1 MKALVVI
8 PAYDRVELFRECL
21 AALHKND
28 RSLFEVV
35 VSIDKSEHYKELK
48 KVCNEFECAMLT
60 HIDYMSRRM
69 GADLNT
75 VELLNY
81 AFDSH
86 KRDLMFSDHTH
97 IIAMGSDIIVS
108 NNFVHDLLILSSKF
122 DAYAVSPTTGRQSLE
137 WKLEN
142 VNSVVHGSATGQ
154 NFCIPLHHWKTIS
167 PIVNAFSERF
177 YTKPLTAE
185 TLHDRSTVV
194 RVMLDA
200 AKYKQNPS
208 SKRMIAHMLAGE
220 IDGCGEV
227 NSAEDGLIVAALCM
241 YGIPMVSYAANRAS
255 HPSNIGVNTTQ
266 RYYEDHYAGVV
277 VDDLPKADAFQLKLI
292 G

>member
-8 PAYDRVELFRECL
+8 PAYDRVDLFRECL
-21 AALHKND
+21 TALHKND

-35 VSIDKSEHYKELK
+35 VSIDKSEHYKDLEK
-48 KVCNEFECAMLT
+48 ICHEFECGVLKN
-60 HIDYMSRRM
+60 IDYLSLRM

-81 AFDSH
+81 AWDSYCMNY
-86 KRDLMFSDHTH
+86 KDRTH

-108 NNFVHDLLILSSKF
+108 NNFVHDLLILSEKF
-122 DAYAVSPTTGRQSLE
+122 DAYAVSPTTGRQPLD
-137 WKLEN
+137 WKLKN

-154 NFCIPLHHWKTIS
+154 NFCIPLRHWKTIS
-167 PIVNAFSERF
+167 PIVNAFSDRF
-177 YTKPLTAE
+177 YTKPLTTE
-185 TLHDRSTVV
+185 TLRDRSTVV

-200 AKYKQNPS
+200 AKHKQTPS
-208 SKRMIAHMLAGE
+208 SKRMIAHMLEGE
-220 IDGCGEV
+220 VDGGGEV

-241 YGIPMVSYAANRAS
+241 YGIPMVSYAVNRAS

-266 RYYEDHYAGVV
+266 RYYEEHYAGVV

-292 G
+292 E

>member
-21 AALHKND
+21 TALHKND

-35 VSIDKSEHYKELK
+35 VSIDKSEHDEELGA
-48 KVCNEFECAMLT
+48 VCREFECSILT
-60 HIDYMSRRM
+60 LAPRTKRI

-75 VELLNY
+75 VGLLNY
-81 AFDSH
+81 ALISRENDW
-86 KRDLMFSDHTH
+86 KDHTH

-108 NNFVHDLLILSSKF
+108 NNFVHDLLVLSSKF
-122 DAYAVSPTTGRQSLE
+122 DAYAVSPTTGRQPLD
-137 WKLEN
+137 WKLKN

-154 NFCIPLHHWKTIS
+154 NFCIPIRHWEAIS
-167 PIVNAFSERF
+167 PIVNAFSDRF

-185 TLHDRSTVV
+185 TLHDRSTVI

-200 AKYKQNPS
+200 AKRKPNPS
-208 SKRMIAHMLAGE
+208 SSRMIEHMLAGE
-220 IDGCGEV
+220 IDGGGEM

-241 YGIPMVSYAANRAS
+241 YGIPMVSYAVNRAS

-266 RYYEDHYAGVV
+266 RYYEEHYAGVV
-277 VDDLPKADAFQLKLI
+277 VDDLPKADASQLNLI
-292 G
+292 E